1 MRFIRGASVGERAAR
16 FGRATEGVTAV
27 EFGLVAA
34 PFFFL
39 LGGILELGVMLF
51 TEYRLQ
57 GAVDE
62 AGRLVR
68 TGQPTVST
76 AEQFADALCRNSTG
90 IRDCEELIGFVVT
103 SGTRFADIN
112 MPQLSDIDASRRDF
126 SPGGPEQA
134 VAIIATVDWS
144 FVLPQ
149 MRLLSN
155 LEDNSVRRLQGIA
168 VFQSE
173 PFTP

>member
-1 MRFIRGASVGERAAR
+1 MRFTRGESVAARAAR

-39 LGGILELGVMLF
+39 LGGILEVGVMLF
-51 TEYRLQ
+51 SEYRLQ

-68 TGQPTVST
+68 TGQATVST
-76 AEQFADALCRNSTG
+76 AEQFAEALCQNASG
-90 IRDCEELIGFVVT
+90 IPDCEDRIGFVVT
-103 SGTRFADIN
+103 SGTRFAEIE
-112 MPQLSDIDASRRDF
+112 MPQMTEIGPGTRTF
-126 SPGGPEQA
+126 SPGGPDQA
-134 VAIIATVDWS
+134 GAIVATVDWS

-155 LEDNSVRRLQGIA
+155 LEDNSVRRLQGIS
-168 VFQSE
+168 VFKSE